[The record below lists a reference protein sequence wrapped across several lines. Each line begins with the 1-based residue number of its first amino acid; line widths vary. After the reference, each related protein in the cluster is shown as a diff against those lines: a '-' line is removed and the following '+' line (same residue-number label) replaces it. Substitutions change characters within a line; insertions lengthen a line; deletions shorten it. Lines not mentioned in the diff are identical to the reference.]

1 MLLAT
6 VALVLSVASAGKGAH
21 AARLVPGS
29 YAEALTRSR
38 VYVDAQ
44 ADARRAPDITAVV
57 LANDDAGR
65 LSLTVSFANRVCLQ
79 PSDVLVVGL
88 DVDRD
93 EQTGGPLGMDYAL
106 SATTAGAEL
115 GVWSSSSWSGS
126 GYVPL
131 PGAATLS
138 LADQSLSL
146 STTVGRL
153 GALMEARRPRL
164 RFVLI
169 AIADTDQPEE
179 SWADDVAGPWSYR
192 VQLPTKLLA
201 SKIVLAPH
209 PRAGGDLTARLD
221 VTMIRGDYRET
232 LNSAAVKARA
242 VITGRPLQLL
252 RRGSNGSG
260 LGCGVPKL
268 RSVAHNLPIC
278 RRNRINAPHT
288 PTGPQDRRA
297 RRRPQTRRGDLVH
310 AQPQPTLC
318 PGRRPA

>member
-1 MLLAT
+1 MYPQVTQFETRDLLVRQLRVRAALMLLAT
-6 VALVLSVASAGKGAH
+6 VALVLIASPGTGAH
-21 AARLVPGS
+21 AARLGLGS
-29 YAEALTRSR
+29 YAEALTKSR

-57 LANDDAGR
+57 VANDDAGR
-65 LSLTVSFANRVCLQ
+65 LSLTVSFANRIRLQ

-93 EQTGGPLGMDYAL
+93 DQTGGPLGMDYAL

-115 GVWSSSSWSGS
+115 GVWNSSSWSGS

-138 LADQSLSL
+138 LADHSLSL

-153 GALMEARRPRL
+153 GALMAARRPRL

-179 SWADDVAGPWSYR
+179 SWADDVAGPWSYG

-242 VITGRPLQLL
+242 VVTGRPMRLL
-252 RRGSNGSG
+252 RKGSNGSG
-260 LGCGVPKL
+260 LGATWRLPDWTHDQTVRG
-268 RSVAHNLPIC
+268 SVMVSFSA
-278 RRNRINAPHT
+278 T
-288 PTGPQDRRA
+288 
-297 RRRPQTRRGDLVH
+297 VK
-310 AQPQPTLC
+310 
-318 PGRRPA
+318 

>member
-1 MLLAT
+1 MKQFETRDLIVRRLSVRATLMVLAT
-6 VALVLSVASAGKGAH
+6 VTLVLSFASAGTGAH
-21 AARLVPGS
+21 AARL
-29 YAEALTRSR
+29 EALTRSR

-57 LANDDAGR
+57 VANDDAGR
-65 LSLTVSFANRVCLQ
+65 LSLTVSFANRIALL
-79 PSDVLVVGL
+79 PSDLLVVGL
-88 DVDRD
+88 DVDGD
-93 EQTGGPLGMDYAL
+93 AQTGGPLGMDYAL
-106 SATTAGAEL
+106 SARTAGAEL
-115 GVWSSSSWSGS
+115 GVWSSSSWTGS
-126 GYVPL
+126 GYVPV

-138 LADQSLSL
+138 LADHSLSL

-201 SKIVLAPH
+201 SKIVLGPH

-232 LNSAAVKARA
+232 LNSDAVKARA
-242 VITGRPLQLL
+242 VVTGRPLQLL
-252 RRGSNGSG
+252 RRSSNGSE
-260 LGCGVPKL
+260 LGATWRLPDWTYDQTVRG
-268 RSVAHNLPIC
+268 SVTVSFDGTHA
-278 RRNRINAPHT
+278 
-288 PTGPQDRRA
+288 
-297 RRRPQTRRGDLVH
+297 TRTFSATVK
-310 AQPQPTLC
+310 
-318 PGRRPA
+318 

>member
-1 MLLAT
+1 MARTALMLLAT
-6 VALVLSVASAGKGAH
+6 VALVLSLASAGTGAH
-21 AARLVPGS
+21 AARLGPGS
-29 YAEALTRSR
+29 YAEAPTSSR
-38 VYVDAQ
+38 IYVDAQ
-44 ADARRAPDITAVV
+44 ADAGRAPDITAVV
-57 LANDDAGR
+57 VGNDDAGR
-65 LSLTVSFANRVCLQ
+65 LSLTVSFANRIALL
-79 PSDVLVVGL
+79 PSDLLVVGL

-93 EQTGGPLGMDYAL
+93 KQTGGPLGMDYAL

-126 GYVPL
+126 GYLPL

-138 LADQSLSL
+138 LADHSLSL

-153 GALMEARRPRL
+153 GALMAARRPRL

-192 VQLPTKLLA
+192 IQLPTKLLA

-232 LNSAAVKARA
+232 LDSAAVKARA
-242 VITGRPLQLL
+242 VVTGRPLRLL
-252 RRGSNGSG
+252 HRGSSGSG
-260 LGCGVPKL
+260 LG
-268 RSVAHNLPIC
+268 A
-278 RRNRINAPHT
+278 T
-288 PTGPQDRRA
+288 
-297 RRRPQTRRGDLVH
+297 
-310 AQPQPTLC
+310 
-318 PGRRPA
+318 